1 VANIFHSALH
11 ISGGK
16 PADRR
21 VDQMKTTPSK
31 KTVAKAPPAKTPF
44 TFQQLFDKW
53 LLPVLFVAIGSV
65 IVWAIWR
72 H

>member
-1 VANIFHSALH
+1 
-11 ISGGK
+11 
-16 PADRR
+16 
-21 VDQMKTTPSK
+21 MKTTPSK
-31 KTVAKAPPAKTPF
+31 KTAAKAPPAKTPF
-44 TFQQLFDKW
+44 TFQRLFDKW

>member
-1 VANIFHSALH
+1 
-11 ISGGK
+11 
-16 PADRR
+16 
-21 VDQMKTTPSK
+21 MKTTPSK
-31 KTVAKAPPAKTPF
+31 KTSVKAPPAKAPPL

-53 LLPVLFVAIGSV
+53 LLPVVFVAIGSV

>member
-1 VANIFHSALH
+1 
-11 ISGGK
+11 
-16 PADRR
+16 
-21 VDQMKTTPSK
+21 MKTTTSK
-31 KTVAKAPPAKTPF
+31 KTAAKAPPVKKPPV

-53 LLPVLFVAIGSV
+53 MLPVLFVAIGSL